1 MRLIIWSCCFIIL
14 TFLTAFS
21 GSVEKLLSLQGMVR
35 SWVHFSCDEWVWNL
49 VELLLRWYWCSEIWS
64 KWLKSLART
73 IMRTIICHVSHFT
86 VFSVIKAFLVH
97 IKLCFL
103 GVPMYVKFKLKEA
116 PHSGYRMFA
125 WRDLEKMY
133 LFHMLQVQRAFRVAV
148 ILHDATMYYSI
159 GRNIPWSSTNQRW
172 SF

>member
-1 MRLIIWSCCFIIL
+1 
-14 TFLTAFS
+14 
-21 GSVEKLLSLQGMVR
+21 
-35 SWVHFSCDEWVWNL
+35 
-49 VELLLRWYWCSEIWS
+49 
-64 KWLKSLART
+64 
-73 IMRTIICHVSHFT
+73 
-86 VFSVIKAFLVH
+86 
-97 IKLCFL
+97 
-103 GVPMYVKFKLKEA
+103 
-116 PHSGYRMFA
+116 MFA

>member
-1 MRLIIWSCCFIIL
+1 MIQV
-14 TFLTAFS
+14 AQ
-21 GSVEKLLSLQGMVR
+21 KLSQNHHADNHLP
-35 SWVHFSCDEWVWNL
+35 C
-49 VELLLRWYWCSEIWS
+49 
-64 KWLKSLART
+64 KSLH
-73 IMRTIICHVSHFT
+73 CFLSYH
-86 VFSVIKAFLVH
+86 KAFLVH